1 MKLIKILLAIFMLYI
16 SAYSKDILQ
25 YSQKTVSDRNLNIDI
40 ENINIITN
48 NFLNNAN
55 EDVKIN
61 IINQLNEAKL
71 LIEDSKYN
79 EAINICNLLEESYK
93 DYYDIYYTRG
103 LAYYRRGD
111 LYYASLDFSK
121 IVNWYINDREV
132 HTNIADLFYKI
143 NEYEYALITYISAY
157 KIYNDNYW
165 LYLAGNIALRNFD
178 IKSAEKYYSLCIK
191 NGNNYGYEG
200 FGDIGIFK
208 KQYDDALNNYNVALK
223 SNTSNNYDNLIRINS
238 KISNASVQKELY
250 IWNDLI
256 MSNDY
261 SNAIGKLNSLSN
273 YTKDYPEIE
282 LALAKTYFKMQNY
295 NNAKT
300 MLNKFIRENKDFDEA
315 YAILAQ
321 IFLYEG
327 KEREAINILEEGL
340 KYSYNKPRLYET
352 LANMLYNYGY
362 LYYPN
367 EIISQIVGMYDISDE
382 NKIEYAR
389 YLIFKRDYKK
399 VREILVSVKAYRST
413 VANLIK
419 SLENNVILERVDY
432 LYKKGLYVDV
442 VNLIMN
448 SRFEDY
454 DEQRRLW
461 YIASSY
467 SKLGSTDE
475 AIKVLK
481 GAFDNNTISIDNV
494 VLLRELLGIRVKSND
509 ISDYQREIYLTDIKS
524 TLFWEDDLKYNT
536 SLITDKVFEYLRLDK
551 YDEAINY
558 IDGLKNIDTKDPY
571 IKKINSII
579 YGYYASYLY
588 NKKEYDKSKNIANLA
603 MRINRDN
610 YDAIAIKNKIYIDSY
625 LASMGNYN
633 NVNGYVKFS
642 DVRREVLRIA
652 PAYMNNVIALAESLA
667 YEYDSSAYDM
677 TYDVFKYVN
686 IAGAKDA
693 ILGRI
698 YSKSR
703 LYGYSIN
710 AFDRASKY
718 IDVDLLWK
726 VDSII
731 NVSSY
736 PLSLFNLNKEYESD
750 RDFYALSKLNIKLGN
765 NDAAMRYAN
774 KAVLINGDNLDYL
787 YQIYYINE
795 ITGNTR
801 EALAGYE
808 NIISIN
814 KNQAAANYRASIV
827 ALNYFR
833 DYAKAQKYALNYISL
848 LPDDGSGYALL
859 ARIYKLRAE
868 SYIDRNTNTLL
879 KESLQLYKTALN
891 KSVWGKDMTDK
902 KYIEKEIEDILNKLL
917 K

>member
-25 YSQKTVSDRNLNIDI
+25 YSQKTVSDRNLDI
-40 ENINIITN
+40 NVENVNIITN
-48 NFLNNAN
+48 DFFNNAN
-55 EDVKIN
+55 EDIKIN
-61 IINQLNEAKL
+61 IVNKLNEAKL
-71 LIEDSKYN
+71 LIEESKYN
-79 EAINICNLLEESYK
+79 EAINICNSLEESYK

-103 LAYYRRGD
+103 LAYYKHGD

-121 IVNWYINDREV
+121 IINWYINDREV
-132 HTNIADLFYKI
+132 HKNIADLFYKI

-165 LYLAGNIALRNFD
+165 LYLAGDIAFRNFD
-178 IKSAEKYYSLCIK
+178 IKSAEKYYSLCIQ
-191 NGNNYGYEG
+191 NGSDYGYEG
-200 FGDIGIFK
+200 FGDISIFK
-208 KQYDDALNNYNVALK
+208 KQYDDAINNYNVAVRANV
-223 SNTSNNYDNLIRINS
+223 SNDNNIIRINS

-250 IWNDLI
+250 AWDSLI
-256 MSNDY
+256 ISNDY
-261 SNAIGKLNSLSN
+261 SNAISKLDSLSN

-282 LALAKTYFKMQNY
+282 LALAKTYFKMKNY
-295 NNAKT
+295 NESKD
-300 MLNKFIRENKDFDEA
+300 MLNRFIKNNKNFDEA

-367 EIISQIVGMYDISDE
+367 EIISQIVGFYDISDE
-382 NKIEYAR
+382 NKIEYAK
-389 YLIFKRDYKK
+389 YLIFKRKYEKAK
-399 VREILVSVKAYRST
+399 EILVSIEAYRNT
-413 VANLIK
+413 VANLSK
-419 SLENNVILERVDY
+419 SIDYNIALDRADY
-432 LYKKGLYVDV
+432 LYNNGLYVDII
-442 VNLIMN
+442 NLMMN
-448 SRFEDY
+448 SKFEGY
-454 DEQRRLW
+454 EEQRRLW

-475 AIKVLK
+475 GIKILK
-481 GAFDNNTISIDNV
+481 RAFDDNVISINNV
-494 VLLRELLGIRVKSND
+494 ILLRELLGIRVKSND
-509 ISDYQREIYLTDIKS
+509 ISDYQKEIYLTDIKS
-524 TLFWEDDLKYNT
+524 TLFWEDDLKFNT
-536 SLITDKVFEYLRLDK
+536 SLITDKVFEYLKFDR
-551 YDEAINY
+551 YDDAINY
-558 IDGLKNIDTKDPY
+558 IDGLRNINTKDPY

-588 NKKEYDKSKNIANLA
+588 NTKEYDKSKNIANLA
-603 MRINRDN
+603 IRINREN

-633 NVNGYVKFS
+633 NINGYVKFS
-642 DVRREVLRIA
+642 DVRREVLKIA

-677 TYDVFKYVN
+677 TYNIFKYVN
-686 IAGAKDA
+686 VAGAKDA

-718 IDVDLLWK
+718 MDVDLLWK
-726 VDSII
+726 VDSIV

-765 NDAAMRYAN
+765 NAAAMRYAN

-787 YQIYYINE
+787 YQISYINE
-795 ITGNTR
+795 ITGNNR
-801 EALAGYE
+801 EALDGYE

-814 KNQAAANYRASIV
+814 KNQAAANYRASVV

-833 DYAKAQKYALNYISL
+833 DFAKAQKYALNYISL

-891 KSVWGKDMTDK
+891 KSVWGKDMVDK

>member
-25 YSQKTVSDRNLNIDI
+25 YSQKTVSDRNLDI
-40 ENINIITN
+40 NLENVNIITN
-48 NFLNNAN
+48 DFFNNAN
-55 EDVKIN
+55 EEIKIN
-61 IINQLNEAKL
+61 IINKLNEAKL
-71 LIEDSKYN
+71 LIEEYKYN

-103 LAYYRRGD
+103 LAYYRHGD

-121 IVNWYINDREV
+121 IINWYINDREV
-132 HTNIADLFYKI
+132 HTNITDLFYKI
-143 NEYEYALITYISAY
+143 NEYEYALIAYISAY

-165 LYLAGNIALRNFD
+165 LYLAGDIALRNFD

-191 NGNNYGYEG
+191 NGSDCGYDG
-200 FGDIGIFK
+200 FGDISIFK
-208 KQYDDALNNYNVALK
+208 KQYDDALNNYNVAVRE
-223 SNTSNNYDNLIRINS
+223 NVSNNISLIRINS
-238 KISNASVQKELY
+238 KISNALVQKELY

-261 SNAIGKLNSLSN
+261 NNAISKLDSLSN
-273 YTKDYPEIE
+273 YKKDYPEIE
-282 LALAKTYFKMQNY
+282 LALAKTYFKMKNY
-295 NNAKT
+295 NESKN
-300 MLNKFIRENKDFDEA
+300 MLNRFIRENKDFDEA

-367 EIISQIVGMYDISDE
+367 EIISQIVGMYDLSDE
-382 NKIEYAR
+382 NKIEYAK
-389 YLIFKRDYKK
+389 YLIFKRKYNKAK
-399 VREILVSVKAYRST
+399 EILVTIKSYKNT
-413 VANLIK
+413 VANLSK
-419 SLENNVILERVDY
+419 SIDYNITLDNADY
-432 LYKKGLYVDV
+432 LYNNGFYVDV
-442 VNLIMN
+442 VNLMMN
-448 SRFEDY
+448 SRFDGYE
-454 DEQRRLW
+454 EQKRLW

-475 AIKVLK
+475 AIKILK
-481 GAFDNNTISIDNV
+481 RAFDNNTISIDNV
-494 VLLRELLGIRVKSND
+494 VLLRELLGIRVKFND

-536 SLITDKVFEYLRLDK
+536 SLITDKVFEYLRNNK
-551 YDEAINY
+551 YEEAINY

-588 NKKEYDKSKNIANLA
+588 NNKEYEKSKNIANLA

-652 PAYMNNVIALAESLA
+652 PAYMNNVIGLAESLA
-667 YEYDSSAYDM
+667 YEYDNSAYDM
-677 TYDVFKYVN
+677 TYNIFQYVN

-718 IDVDLLWK
+718 MDVDLLWK
-726 VDSII
+726 VDSIV

-750 RDFYALSKLNIKLGN
+750 RDFYALSKLNVKLGN
-765 NDAAMRYAN
+765 NAAAMRYAN

-787 YQIYYINE
+787 YQISYINE

-801 EALAGYE
+801 DALEGYE
-808 NIISIN
+808 NIININ

-833 DYAKAQKYALNYISL
+833 DYNKAQKYALNYISL

-879 KESLQLYKTALN
+879 KQSLQLYKTALN
-891 KSVWGKDMTDK
+891 KSVWGKDMNDK

>member
-25 YSQKTVSDRNLNIDI
+25 YSQKTVSDRNLDI
-40 ENINIITN
+40 NLENVNIITN
-48 NFLNNAN
+48 DFLNNAN
-55 EDVKIN
+55 EEIKIDITN
-61 IINQLNEAKL
+61 KLNEAKL
-71 LIEDSKYN
+71 LIKESKYN

-103 LAYYRRGD
+103 LAYYRHGD

-121 IVNWYINDREV
+121 IINWYINDREV
-132 HTNIADLFYKI
+132 HTNITDFFYKI
-143 NEYEYALITYISAY
+143 NEYEYALIAYISAY

-165 LYLAGNIALRNFD
+165 LYLAGDIALRNFD

-191 NGNNYGYEG
+191 NGSECGYEG
-200 FGDIGIFK
+200 FGDISIFK
-208 KQYDDALNNYNVALK
+208 KQYDDAINNYNVALIE
-223 SNTSNNYDNLIRINS
+223 NVSNNNNLIRINS
-238 KISNASVQKELY
+238 KISNATVQKELY
-250 IWNDLI
+250 IWDSYI
-256 MSNDY
+256 ISNDY
-261 SNAIGKLNSLSN
+261 TNAFIKLDSLSN
-273 YTKDYPEIE
+273 YTKDFPEIE
-282 LALAKTYFKMQNY
+282 LALAKTYFKTQNY
-295 NNAKT
+295 TEAKS
-300 MLNKFIRENKDFDEA
+300 MINSFIRNNKDFDEA

-367 EIISQIVGMYDISDE
+367 EIISQIVGIYDISDE
-382 NKIEYAR
+382 NKIEYTK

-399 VREILVSVKAYRST
+399 ARDILVSINAYRNT
-413 VANLIK
+413 VARLMK
-419 SLENNVILERVDY
+419 SLENNLILDRADY
-432 LYKKGLYVDV
+432 LYNKGLYVNV

-448 SRFEDY
+448 SRFEGY
-454 DEQRRLW
+454 EEQKRLW
-461 YIASSY
+461 YIANSY

-475 AIKVLK
+475 AIKLLK
-481 GAFDNNTISIDNV
+481 TAFDNNTISIDNV
-494 VLLRELLGIRVKSND
+494 LLLRELLGIRVKSND
-509 ISDYQREIYLTDIKS
+509 ISDYQKEIYLTDIKS

-536 SLITDKVFEYLRLDK
+536 SLITDKVFEYLRNDR
-551 YDEAINY
+551 YEEAINY

-588 NKKEYDKSKNIANLA
+588 NQKDYEKSKNIANLA
-603 MRINRDN
+603 TRINRDN

-642 DVRREVLRIA
+642 EVRREVLRIA

-667 YEYDSSAYDM
+667 YEYDNSAYDM
-677 TYDVFKYVN
+677 TYNIFKYVN
-686 IAGAKDA
+686 VEGAKDA

-718 IDVDLLWK
+718 MEVDLLWK
-726 VDSII
+726 VDSIV

-736 PLSLFNLNKEYESD
+736 PLSLFNLNNEYESD
-750 RDFYALSKLNIKLGN
+750 RDYYALSKLNVKLGN

-774 KAVLINGDNLDYL
+774 RAVLINGDNLDYL
-787 YQIYYINE
+787 YQISYVNE
-795 ITGNTR
+795 ITGNIN
-801 EALAGYE
+801 EALEGYE

-827 ALNYFR
+827 ALNNFR
-833 DYAKAQKYALNYISL
+833 DYNKAQKYALNYISL
-848 LPDDGSGYALL
+848 LPDDASGYALL

-879 KESLQLYKTALN
+879 KQSLQLYKTALN
-891 KSVWGKDMTDK
+891 KSVWGKDMNDK
-902 KYIEKEIEDILNKLL
+902 KYIEREIEDILNKLL